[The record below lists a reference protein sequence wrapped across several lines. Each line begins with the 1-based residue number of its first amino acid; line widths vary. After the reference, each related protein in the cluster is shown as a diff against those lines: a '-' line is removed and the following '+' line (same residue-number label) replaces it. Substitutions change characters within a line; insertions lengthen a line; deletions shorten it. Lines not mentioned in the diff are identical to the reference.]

1 MAADDDEPLLR
12 SEQKRYTLEPI
23 RHDDVWRF
31 YERAEAGFWVAG
43 EVDLAGDLVHW
54 RERLTADERH
64 FVSHVLAFFAASD
77 GIVNENLA
85 ERFGRE
91 VQMLE
96 AKYVY
101 DFQKAME
108 NIHSQMYSRLISTYI
123 DDAAEADRLFRA
135 VETVPCVGRK
145 AAWALKW
152 IESSASF
159 ATRLV
164 AFAVVEGIFFSGSFC
179 AIFWLKKRGLMPG
192 LCQSNEL
199 IARDEGLHQDFACH
213 LYVHHVR
220 GRLDEATVHALVGE
234 AVAEEVHFCTEA
246 LPVALLGMNAGDM
259 ATYIRFVADRLL
271 RQLGHAPLYRA
282 ANPFDWMDLQS
293 LQGKTNF
300 FERRVSEYR
309 KAGTAGARGDF
320 VTDAAF

>member
-1 MAADDDEPLLR
+1 MRVRFVVVLLFTPLASEYFLSWRVGQNPPTHTNTHPPSLSTLDMAAEDEPLLR
-12 SEQKRYTLEPI
+12 PEQKRYALEPI
-23 RHDDVWRF
+23 RHADVWRF

-43 EVDLAGDLVHW
+43 EVDLAGDLGHW

-135 VETVPCVGRK
+135 VETVPCVRRK

-152 IESSASF
+152 IESASSRP
-159 ATRLV
+159 ASSPGPSSR
-164 AFAVVEGIFFSGSFC
+164 ASSSRPPC
-179 AIFWLKKRGLMPG
+179 AIFWLGTRAHAGAVPV
-192 LCQSNEL
+192 NEL

-220 GRLDEATVHALVGE
+220 GRLDEAMVQLVGE
-234 AVAEEVHFCTEA
+234 AVEEEVHFCTEA
-246 LPVALLGMNAGDM
+246 LRWRCSA
-259 ATYIRFVADRLL
+259 
-271 RQLGHAPLYRA
+271 
-282 ANPFDWMDLQS
+282 
-293 LQGKTNF
+293 
-300 FERRVSEYR
+300 
-309 KAGTAGARGDF
+309 
-320 VTDAAF
+320 